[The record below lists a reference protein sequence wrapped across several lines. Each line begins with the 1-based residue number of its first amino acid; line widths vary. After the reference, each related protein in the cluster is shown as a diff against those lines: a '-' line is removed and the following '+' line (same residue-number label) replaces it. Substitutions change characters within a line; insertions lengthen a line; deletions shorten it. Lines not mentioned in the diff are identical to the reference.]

1 MHQRPDPEGR
11 PDRRLSSAVECM
23 VAIKDFGATGRGAGK
38 FQHGRLRFGPE
49 IGEKRRGVSRRARGR
64 GEVLEVAVEHLPEG
78 MADRGATA
86 PDGRT
91 SQPPKRSRVAF
102 AGPGHKGIVRVPAG
116 MSFEADGL
124 EHPDQ
129 IVEMACVEGI
139 ARRLTLANSSAI
151 SRVRRPNSKGLWR
164 APWRCHRSGSCF
176 GRPTAQA
183 GPPGRAALSG
193 TKCSTWGGGYTRK
206 REAGAGGEMEGR

>member
-49 IGEKRRGVSRRARGR
+49 IGEKRRGVRPARRPWGC
-64 GEVLEVAVEHLPEG
+64 EVAVEHLPEG
-78 MADRGATA
+78 IADRGATA

-102 AGPGHKGIVRVPAG
+102 AVRVPAG

-139 ARRLTLANSSAI
+139 APRLTLANSSAI

-176 GRPTAQA
+176 GRPIGASRATRTSSAQRHQMLDL
-183 GPPGRAALSG
+183 GRRIYP
-193 TKCSTWGGGYTRK
+193 KTR
-206 REAGAGGEMEGR
+206 GRGRR